1 MKNSQEIELK
11 WSLIQVNQFTWI
23 FFFEKYA
30 VQ

>member
-11 WSLIQVNQFTWI
+11 WSLIQVNLFTWI
-23 FFFEKYA
+23 FFSEKYA